1 MIQTM
6 PFEVDVISEAE
17 ATRIRCKGELD
28 VATTP
33 AFEKCLENLLY
44 DRQLRIELDLSE
56 LHHLDSSGVSALVA
70 AHERFRARRGS
81 LHIRR
86 SNPRIDRLLEILAL
100 RHLQSASA

>member
-1 MIQTM
+1 MIHTL

-17 ATRIRCKGELD
+17 GTRICCKGELD
-28 VATTP
+28 VATAP
-33 AFEKCLENLLY
+33 VFERCLENLLY
-44 DRQLRIELDLSE
+44 DRQLRVELDLSE
-56 LHHLDSSGVSALVA
+56 LRCLDSSGVSALVA

-100 RHLQSASA
+100 RHLQGASA